1 MAPQF
6 MPRGGNKNLKTED
19 NCQLMAIQISF
30 REFLGRCCQSSKFT
44 SKFKFKM
51 QKKDYQDKAPR
62 LTQYQS
68 RVVIWNLWSDTQTT
82 FTF

>member
-1 MAPQF
+1 

-51 QKKDYQDKAPR
+51 QKQDYQDKAPR

-68 RVVIWNLWSDTQTT
+68 RVVIWNLSSDTQTT